1 MFVVFDLETTGLS
14 SMEDD
19 IIQFSYI
26 MFDSNNMFVRAENL
40 YFYYEG
46 MSWNQEVANI
56 SHGISLDFLKTQ
68 AGDFKKN
75 VIKMYTVLN
84 HANVCG
90 HNSNSFDCPFVKN
103 WLKRMGLSDFEFG
116 IQQDTMLAFRPY
128 TKRARIKL
136 TKLAAMC
143 GLSDAEIDYATK
155 LWFGITKSTQSH
167 DARFDTTMT
176 ALLTIGGINKKL
188 ITFDKIVTPSISDN
202 IDDDNDIVMDD
213 SVSTEAKSFD
223 PMGYYIQCNGHPI
236 AINHDKR
243 KYAIMATPNEVTDV
257 SMNKD
262 LLCPGDFEKLDEG
275 IYQVELNGITITVT
289 QYENEDIVSIKTPY
303 GVIPDTTF
311 SNVKDL
317 FASLS

>member
-14 SMEDD
+14 SMQDD

-26 MFDSNNMFVRAENL
+26 MFDSNNMFVRADNL

-46 MSWNQEVANI
+46 MSWNQEVADI

-68 AGDFKKN
+68 ADKFKEN

-143 GLSDAEIDYATK
+143 GLSDAEVDYATK
-155 LWFGITKSTQSH
+155 LWFGIADSTQSH
-167 DARFDTTMT
+167 DARFDTAMT

-188 ITFDKIVTPSISDN
+188 ISFDRIVAPSINED
-202 IDDDNDIVMDD
+202 IDDSELDMDD
-213 SVSTEAKSFD
+213 SVTATAQSFD
-223 PMGYYIQCNGHPI
+223 PLGYYIQCNDHPI
-236 AINHDKR
+236 TVNHNKH
-243 KYAIMATPNEVTDV
+243 KYAKMAAPNEVTDI

-262 LLCPGDFEKLDEG
+262 LLCPGDFKELEEG
-275 IYQVELNGITITVT
+275 TYQAEFNGITMTVT

-303 GVIPDTTF
+303 GVIPDTAF
-311 SNVKDL
+311 SSVKDL

>member
-14 SMEDD
+14 SMQND

-26 MFDSNNMFVRAENL
+26 MFDSNNMFVRADNL

-46 MSWNQEVANI
+46 MSWSQEVADI

-68 AGDFKKN
+68 ADKFKEN

-143 GLSDAEIDYATK
+143 GLSDVEVDYATK
-155 LWFGITKSTQSH
+155 LWFGITDSTQSH
-167 DARFDTTMT
+167 DARFDTAMT

-188 ITFDKIVTPSISDN
+188 ITFDRVVAPSINED
-202 IDDDNDIVMDD
+202 IDDSELDMDD
-213 SVSTEAKSFD
+213 SVTAVAQSFD
-223 PMGYYIQCNGHPI
+223 PLGYYIQCNGHPI
-236 AINHDKR
+236 AVNHNKH
-243 KYAIMATPNEVTDV
+243 KYAKMAAPNEVTDI

-262 LLCPGDFEKLDEG
+262 LLCPGDFKELEEG
-275 IYQVELNGITITVT
+275 TYQAEFNGITMTVT
-289 QYENEDIVSIKTPY
+289 QYDNEDIVSIKTPY

-311 SNVKDL
+311 SSVKDL

>member
-14 SMEDD
+14 SMQND

-26 MFDSNNMFVRAENL
+26 MFDSNNMFVRADNL

-46 MSWNQEVANI
+46 MSWNQEVADI

-68 AGDFKKN
+68 ADKFKEN

-136 TKLAAMC
+136 TKLAAMF

-155 LWFGITKSTQSH
+155 LWFGITESTQSH
-167 DARFDTTMT
+167 DARFDTAMT

-188 ITFDKIVTPSISDN
+188 ISFDRIVAPSINDD
-202 IDDDNDIVMDD
+202 IDDSDLDMDD
-213 SVSTEAKSFD
+213 SVTATAQSFD
-223 PMGYYIQCNGHPI
+223 PLGYYIQCNGHPI
-236 AINHDKR
+236 AVNHNKH
-243 KYAIMATPNEVTDV
+243 KYAKMAAPNEVTDI

-262 LLCPGDFEKLDEG
+262 LLCPGDFKELEEG
-275 IYQVELNGITITVT
+275 TYQAELNGITMTVT

-311 SNVKDL
+311 SSVKDL

>member
-14 SMEDD
+14 SMQND

-26 MFDSNNMFVRAENL
+26 MFDSNNMFVRADNL

-46 MSWNQEVANI
+46 MSWNQEVADI

-68 AGDFKKN
+68 ADKFKEN

-136 TKLAAMC
+136 TKLAAMF

-155 LWFGITKSTQSH
+155 LWFGITESTQSH
-167 DARFDTTMT
+167 DARFDTAMT

-188 ITFDKIVTPSISDN
+188 ISFDRIVAPSINED
-202 IDDDNDIVMDD
+202 IDDSELDMDD
-213 SVSTEAKSFD
+213 SVTATAQSFD
-223 PMGYYIQCNGHPI
+223 PLGYYIQCNGHPI
-236 AINHDKR
+236 AVNHNKH
-243 KYAIMATPNEVTDV
+243 KYAKMATPNEVTDI

-262 LLCPGDFEKLDEG
+262 LLCPGDFKELEEG
-275 IYQVELNGITITVT
+275 TYQAEFNGITMTVT

-311 SNVKDL
+311 SSVKDL

>member
-14 SMEDD
+14 SMQND

-26 MFDSNNMFVRAENL
+26 MLDSNNMFVRADNL

-46 MSWNQEVANI
+46 MSWNQEVADI

-68 AGDFKKN
+68 ADKFKEN

-136 TKLAAMC
+136 TKLAAMF

-155 LWFGITKSTQSH
+155 LWFGITESTQSH
-167 DARFDTTMT
+167 DARFDTAMT

-188 ITFDKIVTPSISDN
+188 ISFDRIVAPSINDD
-202 IDDDNDIVMDD
+202 IDDSDLDMDD
-213 SVSTEAKSFD
+213 SVTATAQSFD
-223 PMGYYIQCNGHPI
+223 PLGYYIQCNGHPI
-236 AINHDKR
+236 AVNHNKH
-243 KYAIMATPNEVTDV
+243 KYAKMAAPNEVTDI

-262 LLCPGDFEKLDEG
+262 LLCPGDFKELEEG
-275 IYQVELNGITITVT
+275 TYQAEFNGITMTVT

-311 SNVKDL
+311 SSVKDL

>member
-14 SMEDD
+14 SMQND

-26 MFDSNNMFVRAENL
+26 MFDSNNMFVRADNL

-46 MSWNQEVANI
+46 MSWNQEVADI

-68 AGDFKKN
+68 ADKFKEN

-143 GLSDAEIDYATK
+143 GLSDAEVDYATK
-155 LWFGITKSTQSH
+155 LWFGITESTQSH
-167 DARFDTTMT
+167 DARFDTALT

-188 ITFDKIVTPSISDN
+188 ISFDRIVAPSINED
-202 IDDDNDIVMDD
+202 IDDSELDMDD
-213 SVSTEAKSFD
+213 SVTATAQSFD
-223 PMGYYIQCNGHPI
+223 PLGYYIQCNGHPI
-236 AINHDKR
+236 AVNHNKH
-243 KYAIMATPNEVTDV
+243 KYAKMAAPNEVTDI

-262 LLCPGDFEKLDEG
+262 LLCPGDFKELEEG
-275 IYQVELNGITITVT
+275 TYQAEFNGITMTVT

-311 SNVKDL
+311 SSVKDL

>member
-14 SMEDD
+14 SMQND

-26 MFDSNNMFVRAENL
+26 MFDSNNMFVRADNL

-46 MSWNQEVANI
+46 MSWNQEVADI

-68 AGDFKKN
+68 ADKFKEN
-75 VIKMYTVLN
+75 VLKMYTVLN

-136 TKLAAMC
+136 TKLAAMF

-155 LWFGITKSTQSH
+155 LWFGITESTQSH
-167 DARFDTTMT
+167 DARFDTAMT

-188 ITFDKIVTPSISDN
+188 ISFDRIVAPSINED
-202 IDDDNDIVMDD
+202 IDDSELDMDD
-213 SVSTEAKSFD
+213 SVTATAQSFD
-223 PMGYYIQCNGHPI
+223 PLGYYIQCNGHPI
-236 AINHDKR
+236 AVNHNKH
-243 KYAIMATPNEVTDV
+243 KYAKMATPNEVTDI

-262 LLCPGDFEKLDEG
+262 LLCPGDFRELEEG
-275 IYQVELNGITITVT
+275 TYQAEFNGITMTVT

-311 SNVKDL
+311 SSVKDL

>member
-14 SMEDD
+14 SMQND

-26 MFDSNNMFVRAENL
+26 MFDSNNMFVRADNL

-46 MSWNQEVANI
+46 MSWNQEVADI

-68 AGDFKKN
+68 ADKFKEN

-136 TKLAAMC
+136 TKLAAMF

-155 LWFGITKSTQSH
+155 LWFGITESTQSH
-167 DARFDTTMT
+167 DARFDTAMT

-188 ITFDKIVTPSISDN
+188 ISFDRIVAPSINDD
-202 IDDDNDIVMDD
+202 IDDSELDMDD
-213 SVSTEAKSFD
+213 SVTAAAQSFD
-223 PMGYYIQCNGHPI
+223 PLGYYIQCNGHPI
-236 AINHDKR
+236 AVNHNKH
-243 KYAIMATPNEVTDV
+243 KYAKMATPNEVTDI

-262 LLCPGDFEKLDEG
+262 ML
-275 IYQVELNGITITVT
+275 
-289 QYENEDIVSIKTPY
+289 
-303 GVIPDTTF
+303 
-311 SNVKDL
+311 
-317 FASLS
+317 

>member
-14 SMEDD
+14 SMQND

-26 MFDSNNMFVRAENL
+26 MFDSNNMFVRADNL

-46 MSWNQEVANI
+46 MSWNQEVADI

-68 AGDFKKN
+68 ADKFKEN

-136 TKLAAMC
+136 TKLAAMF

-155 LWFGITKSTQSH
+155 LWFGITESTQSH
-167 DARFDTTMT
+167 DARFDTAMT

-188 ITFDKIVTPSISDN
+188 ISFDKIVAPSINQD
-202 IDDDNDIVMDD
+202 IDDSELDMDD
-213 SVSTEAKSFD
+213 SVTATAQSFD
-223 PMGYYIQCNGHPI
+223 PLGYYIQCNGHPI
-236 AINHDKR
+236 AVNHNKH
-243 KYAIMATPNEVTDV
+243 KYAKMATPNEVTDI

-262 LLCPGDFEKLDEG
+262 LLCPGDFKELEEG
-275 IYQVELNGITITVT
+275 TYQAEFNGITMTVT
-289 QYENEDIVSIKTPY
+289 QYDNEDIVSIKTPY

>member
-1 MFVVFDLETTGLS
+1 MFIVFDLETTGLS
-14 SMEDD
+14 SMQND

-26 MFDSNNMFVRAENL
+26 MFDSNNMFVRADNL

-46 MSWNQEVANI
+46 MSWNQEVADI

-68 AGDFKKN
+68 ADKFKEN

-143 GLSDAEIDYATK
+143 GLSDAEVDYATK
-155 LWFGITKSTQSH
+155 LWFGITESTQSH
-167 DARFDTTMT
+167 DARFDTAMT

-188 ITFDKIVTPSISDN
+188 ITFDRVVAPSINED
-202 IDDDNDIVMDD
+202 IDDSELDMDD
-213 SVSTEAKSFD
+213 SVTATAQSFD
-223 PMGYYIQCNGHPI
+223 PLGYYIQCNGHPI
-236 AINHDKR
+236 AVNHNKN
-243 KYAIMATPNEVTDV
+243 KYAKMAAPNEVTDI

-262 LLCPGDFEKLDEG
+262 LLCPGDFKELEEG
-275 IYQVELNGITITVT
+275 TYQAEFNGITMTVT

>member
-14 SMEDD
+14 SMQND

-46 MSWNQEVANI
+46 MSWNQEVADI

-68 AGDFKKN
+68 ADKFKEN

-90 HNSNSFDCPFVKN
+90 HNSNSVDCPFVKN

-143 GLSDAEIDYATK
+143 GLSDAEVDYATK
-155 LWFGITKSTQSH
+155 LWFGITESTQSH
-167 DARFDTTMT
+167 DARFDTAMT

-188 ITFDKIVTPSISDN
+188 ITFDRVVAPSINED
-202 IDDDNDIVMDD
+202 IDDSELDMDD
-213 SVSTEAKSFD
+213 SVTATAQSFD
-223 PMGYYIQCNGHPI
+223 PLGYYIQCNGHPI
-236 AINHDKR
+236 AVNHNKH
-243 KYAIMATPNEVTDV
+243 KYAKMAAPNEVTDI

-262 LLCPGDFEKLDEG
+262 LLCPGDFKELEEG
-275 IYQVELNGITITVT
+275 TYQAEFNGITMTVT

-311 SNVKDL
+311 SSVKDL

>member
-14 SMEDD
+14 SMQND

-26 MFDSNNMFVRAENL
+26 MFDSNNMFVRADNL

-46 MSWNQEVANI
+46 MSWNQEVADI

-68 AGDFKKN
+68 ADKFKEN

-155 LWFGITKSTQSH
+155 LWFGITESTQSH
-167 DARFDTTMT
+167 DARFDTAMT

-188 ITFDKIVTPSISDN
+188 ISFDRIVAPSINED
-202 IDDDNDIVMDD
+202 IDDSELDMDD
-213 SVSTEAKSFD
+213 SVTATAQSFD
-223 PMGYYIQCNGHPI
+223 PLGYYIQCNGHPI
-236 AINHDKR
+236 AVNHNKH
-243 KYAIMATPNEVTDV
+243 KYAKMATPNEVTDI

-262 LLCPGDFEKLDEG
+262 LLCPGDFKELEEG
-275 IYQVELNGITITVT
+275 TYQAEFNGITMTVT

-303 GVIPDTTF
+303 GVIPDTAF
-311 SNVKDL
+311 SSVKDL

>member
-1 MFVVFDLETTGLS
+1 
-14 SMEDD
+14 
-19 IIQFSYI
+19 
-26 MFDSNNMFVRAENL
+26 
-40 YFYYEG
+40 
-46 MSWNQEVANI
+46 
-56 SHGISLDFLKTQ
+56 
-68 AGDFKKN
+68 
-75 VIKMYTVLN
+75 MYTVLN

-155 LWFGITKSTQSH
+155 LWFGITESTQSH
-167 DARFDTTMT
+167 DARFDTAMT

-188 ITFDKIVTPSISDN
+188 ISFDRIVAPSINED
-202 IDDDNDIVMDD
+202 IDDSDLDMDD
-213 SVSTEAKSFD
+213 SVTAAAQSFD
-223 PMGYYIQCNGHPI
+223 PLGYYIQCNGHPI
-236 AINHDKR
+236 AVNHNKH
-243 KYAIMATPNEVTDV
+243 KYAKMAAPNEVTDI

-262 LLCPGDFEKLDEG
+262 LLCPGDFKELEEG
-275 IYQVELNGITITVT
+275 TYQAEFNGITMTVT

>member
-14 SMEDD
+14 SMQND

-26 MFDSNNMFVRAENL
+26 MFDSNNMFVRADNL

-46 MSWNQEVANI
+46 MSLNQEVADI

-68 AGDFKKN
+68 ADKFKEN

-136 TKLAAMC
+136 TKLAAMF

-155 LWFGITKSTQSH
+155 LWFGITESTQSH
-167 DARFDTTMT
+167 DARFDTAMT

-188 ITFDKIVTPSISDN
+188 ISFDRIVAPSINDD
-202 IDDDNDIVMDD
+202 IDDSELDMDD
-213 SVSTEAKSFD
+213 SVTATAQSFD
-223 PMGYYIQCNGHPI
+223 PLGYYIQCNGHPI
-236 AINHDKR
+236 AVNHNKH
-243 KYAIMATPNEVTDV
+243 KYAKMATPNEVTDI

-262 LLCPGDFEKLDEG
+262 LLCPGDFKELEEG
-275 IYQVELNGITITVT
+275 TYQAEFNGITMTVT

>member
-14 SMEDD
+14 SMQND

-26 MFDSNNMFVRAENL
+26 MFDSNNMFVRADNL

-46 MSWNQEVANI
+46 MSWNQEVADI

-68 AGDFKKN
+68 ADKFKEN

-90 HNSNSFDCPFVKN
+90 HNSNYFDCPFVKN

-136 TKLAAMC
+136 TKLAAMF

-155 LWFGITKSTQSH
+155 LWFGITESTQSH
-167 DARFDTTMT
+167 DARFDTAMT

-188 ITFDKIVTPSISDN
+188 ITFDRVVAPSINED
-202 IDDDNDIVMDD
+202 IDDSELDMDD
-213 SVSTEAKSFD
+213 SVTATAQSFD
-223 PMGYYIQCNGHPI
+223 PLGYYIQCNGHPI
-236 AINHDKR
+236 AVNHNKH
-243 KYAIMATPNEVTDV
+243 KYAKMATPNEVTDI

-262 LLCPGDFEKLDEG
+262 LLCPGDFKELEEG
-275 IYQVELNGITITVT
+275 TYQAEFNGITMTVT

>member
-14 SMEDD
+14 SMQND

-26 MFDSNNMFVRAENL
+26 MFDSNNMFVRADNL

-46 MSWNQEVANI
+46 MSWSQEVADI

-68 AGDFKKN
+68 ADKFKEN

-136 TKLAAMC
+136 TKLAAMF

-155 LWFGITKSTQSH
+155 LWFGITESTQSH
-167 DARFDTTMT
+167 DARFDTAMT

-188 ITFDKIVTPSISDN
+188 ITFDRVVAPSINED
-202 IDDDNDIVMDD
+202 IDDSELDMDD
-213 SVSTEAKSFD
+213 SVTATAQSFD
-223 PMGYYIQCNGHPI
+223 PLGYYIQCNGHPI
-236 AINHDKR
+236 AVNHNKH
-243 KYAIMATPNEVTDV
+243 KYAKMAAPNEVTDI

-262 LLCPGDFEKLDEG
+262 LLCPGDFKELEEG
-275 IYQVELNGITITVT
+275 TYQAEFNGITMTVT

-311 SNVKDL
+311 SSVKDL

>member
-14 SMEDD
+14 SMQND

-26 MFDSNNMFVRAENL
+26 MFDSNNMFVRADNL

-46 MSWNQEVANI
+46 MSWNQEVADI

-68 AGDFKKN
+68 ADKFKEN

-143 GLSDAEIDYATK
+143 GLSDAEVDYATK
-155 LWFGITKSTQSH
+155 LWFGITESTQSH
-167 DARFDTTMT
+167 DARFDTAMT

-188 ITFDKIVTPSISDN
+188 ITFDRVVAPSINED
-202 IDDDNDIVMDD
+202 IDDSELDMDD
-213 SVSTEAKSFD
+213 SVTATAQSFD
-223 PMGYYIQCNGHPI
+223 PLGYYIQCNGHPI
-236 AINHDKR
+236 AVNHNKH
-243 KYAIMATPNEVTDV
+243 KYAKMAAPNEVTDI

-262 LLCPGDFEKLDEG
+262 LLCPGDFKELEEG
-275 IYQVELNGITITVT
+275 TYQAEFNGITMTVT

>member
-14 SMEDD
+14 SMQND

-26 MFDSNNMFVRAENL
+26 MFDSNNMFVRADNL

-46 MSWNQEVANI
+46 MSWNQEVADI

-68 AGDFKKN
+68 ADKFKEN

-155 LWFGITKSTQSH
+155 LWFGITESTQSH
-167 DARFDTTMT
+167 DARFDTAMT

-188 ITFDKIVTPSISDN
+188 ISFDRIVASSISED
-202 IDDDNDIVMDD
+202 IDDSELDMDD
-213 SVSTEAKSFD
+213 SVTSVAQSFD
-223 PMGYYIQCNGHPI
+223 PLGYYIQCNGHPI
-236 AINHDKR
+236 AVNHNKH
-243 KYAIMATPNEVTDV
+243 KYVKMAAPNEVTDI

-262 LLCPGDFEKLDEG
+262 LLCPGDFKELEEG
-275 IYQVELNGITITVT
+275 TYQAEFNGITMTVT
-289 QYENEDIVSIKTPY
+289 QYDNEDIVSIKTPY

>member
-14 SMEDD
+14 SMQND

-26 MFDSNNMFVRAENL
+26 MFDSNNMFVRADNL

-46 MSWNQEVANI
+46 MSWSQEVADI

-68 AGDFKKN
+68 ADKFKEN

-155 LWFGITKSTQSH
+155 LWFGITESTQSH
-167 DARFDTTMT
+167 DARFDTAMT

-188 ITFDKIVTPSISDN
+188 ITFDRVVAPSINED
-202 IDDDNDIVMDD
+202 IDDSELDMDD
-213 SVSTEAKSFD
+213 SVTATAQSFD
-223 PMGYYIQCNGHPI
+223 PLGYYIQCNGHPI
-236 AINHDKR
+236 AVNHNKH
-243 KYAIMATPNEVTDV
+243 KYAKMAAPNEVTDI

-262 LLCPGDFEKLDEG
+262 LLCPGDFKELEEG
-275 IYQVELNGITITVT
+275 TYQAEFNGITMTVT

>member
-14 SMEDD
+14 SMQND

-26 MFDSNNMFVRAENL
+26 MFDSNNMFVRADNL

-46 MSWNQEVANI
+46 MSWSQEVADI
-56 SHGISLDFLKTQ
+56 SHGISRDFLKTQ
-68 AGDFKKN
+68 ADKFKEN

-155 LWFGITKSTQSH
+155 LWFGITESTQSH
-167 DARFDTTMT
+167 DARFDTAMT

-188 ITFDKIVTPSISDN
+188 ITFDRVVAPSINED
-202 IDDDNDIVMDD
+202 IDDSELDMDD
-213 SVSTEAKSFD
+213 SVTATAQSFD
-223 PMGYYIQCNGHPI
+223 PLGYYIQCNGHPI
-236 AINHDKR
+236 AVNHNKH
-243 KYAIMATPNEVTDV
+243 KYAKMAAPNEVTDI

-262 LLCPGDFEKLDEG
+262 LLCPGDFKELEEG
-275 IYQVELNGITITVT
+275 TYQAEFNGITMTVT

-311 SNVKDL
+311 SSVKDL

>member
-14 SMEDD
+14 SMQND

-26 MFDSNNMFVRAENL
+26 MFDSNNMFVRADNL

-46 MSWNQEVANI
+46 MSWSQEVADI

-68 AGDFKKN
+68 ADKFKEN

-136 TKLAAMC
+136 TKLAAMF

-155 LWFGITKSTQSH
+155 LWFGITESTQSH
-167 DARFDTTMT
+167 DARFDTAMT

-188 ITFDKIVTPSISDN
+188 ISFDRVVAPSINED
-202 IDDDNDIVMDD
+202 IDDSELDMDD
-213 SVSTEAKSFD
+213 SVTATAQSFD
-223 PMGYYIQCNGHPI
+223 PLGYYIQCNGHPI
-236 AINHDKR
+236 AVNHNKH
-243 KYAIMATPNEVTDV
+243 KYAKMAAPNEVTDI

-262 LLCPGDFEKLDEG
+262 LLCPGDFKELEEG
-275 IYQVELNGITITVT
+275 TYQAEFNGITMTVT

-311 SNVKDL
+311 SSVKDL

>member
-14 SMEDD
+14 SMQND

-26 MFDSNNMFVRAENL
+26 MFDSNNMFVRADNL

-46 MSWNQEVANI
+46 MSWNQEVADI

-68 AGDFKKN
+68 ADKFKEN

-136 TKLAAMC
+136 TKLAAMF

-155 LWFGITKSTQSH
+155 LWFGITESTQSH
-167 DARFDTTMT
+167 DARFDTAMT

-188 ITFDKIVTPSISDN
+188 ISFDRIVAPSINDD
-202 IDDDNDIVMDD
+202 IDDSELDMDD
-213 SVSTEAKSFD
+213 SVTATAQSFD
-223 PMGYYIQCNGHPI
+223 PLGYYIQCNGHPI
-236 AINHDKR
+236 AVNHNKH
-243 KYAIMATPNEVTDV
+243 KYAKMATPNEVTDI

-262 LLCPGDFEKLDEG
+262 LLCPGDFKELEEG
-275 IYQVELNGITITVT
+275 TYQAEFNGITITVT

-311 SNVKDL
+311 SSVKDL

>member
-14 SMEDD
+14 SMQND

-46 MSWNQEVANI
+46 MSWNQEVADI

-68 AGDFKKN
+68 ADKFKEN

-143 GLSDAEIDYATK
+143 GLSDAEVDYATK
-155 LWFGITKSTQSH
+155 LWFGITDSTQSH
-167 DARFDTTMT
+167 DARFDTAMT

-188 ITFDKIVTPSISDN
+188 ITFDRVVAPSINED
-202 IDDDNDIVMDD
+202 IDDSELDMDD
-213 SVSTEAKSFD
+213 SVTATAQSFD
-223 PMGYYIQCNGHPI
+223 PLGYYIQCNGHPI
-236 AINHDKR
+236 AVNHNKH
-243 KYAIMATPNEVTDV
+243 KYAKMAAPNEVTDI

-262 LLCPGDFEKLDEG
+262 LLCPGDFKELEEG
-275 IYQVELNGITITVT
+275 TYQAEFNGITMTVT

-317 FASLS
+317 FTSLS

>member
-14 SMEDD
+14 SMQND

-26 MFDSNNMFVRAENL
+26 MFDSNNMFVRADNL

-46 MSWNQEVANI
+46 MSWNQEVADI

-68 AGDFKKN
+68 ADKFKEN

-143 GLSDAEIDYATK
+143 GLSDAEVDYATK
-155 LWFGITKSTQSH
+155 LWFGITESTQSH
-167 DARFDTTMT
+167 DARFDTAMT

-188 ITFDKIVTPSISDN
+188 ITFDRVVAPSINED
-202 IDDDNDIVMDD
+202 IDDSELDMDD
-213 SVSTEAKSFD
+213 SVTAAAQSFD
-223 PMGYYIQCNGHPI
+223 PLGYYIQCNGHPI
-236 AINHDKR
+236 AVNHNKH
-243 KYAIMATPNEVTDV
+243 KYAKMAAPNEVTDI

-262 LLCPGDFEKLDEG
+262 LLCPGDFKELEEG
-275 IYQVELNGITITVT
+275 TYQAEFNGITMTVT

>member
-14 SMEDD
+14 SMQND

-26 MFDSNNMFVRAENL
+26 MFDSNNMFVRADNL

-46 MSWNQEVANI
+46 MSWNQEVADI

-68 AGDFKKN
+68 ADKFKEN

-143 GLSDAEIDYATK
+143 GLSDAEVDYATK
-155 LWFGITKSTQSH
+155 LWFGITDSTQSH
-167 DARFDTTMT
+167 DARFDTAMT

-188 ITFDKIVTPSISDN
+188 ITFDRVVAPSINED
-202 IDDDNDIVMDD
+202 IDDSELDMDD
-213 SVSTEAKSFD
+213 SVTATAQSFD
-223 PMGYYIQCNGHPI
+223 PLGYYIQCNGHPI
-236 AINHDKR
+236 AVNHNKH
-243 KYAIMATPNEVTDV
+243 KYAKMAAPNEVTDI

-262 LLCPGDFEKLDEG
+262 LLCPGDFKELEEG
-275 IYQVELNGITITVT
+275 TYQAEFNGITMTVT

>member
-14 SMEDD
+14 SMQND

-26 MFDSNNMFVRAENL
+26 MFDSNNMFVRADNL

-46 MSWNQEVANI
+46 MSWSQEVADI

-68 AGDFKKN
+68 ADKFKEN

-143 GLSDAEIDYATK
+143 GLSDAEVDYATK
-155 LWFGITKSTQSH
+155 LWFGITDSTQSH
-167 DARFDTTMT
+167 DARFDTAMT

-188 ITFDKIVTPSISDN
+188 ISFDKIVAPSINEDV
-202 IDDDNDIVMDD
+202 DDSELDMDD
-213 SVSTEAKSFD
+213 SVTTVAQSFD
-223 PMGYYIQCNGHPI
+223 PLGYYIQCNGHPI
-236 AINHDKR
+236 AVNHNKH
-243 KYAIMATPNEVTDV
+243 KYAKMAAPNEVTDI

-262 LLCPGDFEKLDEG
+262 LLCPGDFKELEEG
-275 IYQVELNGITITVT
+275 TYQAEFNGITMTVT
-289 QYENEDIVSIKTPY
+289 QYDNEDIVSIKTPY

>member
-14 SMEDD
+14 SMQND

-26 MFDSNNMFVRAENL
+26 MFDSNNMFVRADNL

-46 MSWNQEVANI
+46 MSWSQEVADI

-68 AGDFKKN
+68 ADKFKEN

-155 LWFGITKSTQSH
+155 LWFGITESTQSH
-167 DARFDTTMT
+167 DARFDTAMT

-188 ITFDKIVTPSISDN
+188 ITFDRVVAPSINED
-202 IDDDNDIVMDD
+202 IDDSELDMDD
-213 SVSTEAKSFD
+213 SVTATAQNFD
-223 PMGYYIQCNGHPI
+223 PLGYYIQCNGHPI
-236 AINHDKR
+236 AVNHNKH
-243 KYAIMATPNEVTDV
+243 KYAKMAAPNEVTDI

-262 LLCPGDFEKLDEG
+262 LLCPGDFKELEEG
-275 IYQVELNGITITVT
+275 TYQAEFNGITMTVT

>member
-14 SMEDD
+14 SMQND

-26 MFDSNNMFVRAENL
+26 MFDSNNMFVRADNL

-46 MSWNQEVANI
+46 MSWNQEVADI

-68 AGDFKKN
+68 ADKFKEN

-136 TKLAAMC
+136 TKLAAMF
-143 GLSDAEIDYATK
+143 GLSDAEVDYATK
-155 LWFGITKSTQSH
+155 LWFGITDSTQSH
-167 DARFDTTMT
+167 DARFDTAMT

-188 ITFDKIVTPSISDN
+188 ISFDRVVAPSINED
-202 IDDDNDIVMDD
+202 IDDSELDMDD
-213 SVSTEAKSFD
+213 SVTATAQSFD
-223 PMGYYIQCNGHPI
+223 PLGYYIQCNGHPI
-236 AINHDKR
+236 AVNHNKH
-243 KYAIMATPNEVTDV
+243 KYAKMAAPNEVTDI

-262 LLCPGDFEKLDEG
+262 LLCPGDFKELEEG
-275 IYQVELNGITITVT
+275 TYQAEFNGITMTVT

-311 SNVKDL
+311 SSVKDL

>member
-14 SMEDD
+14 SMQND

-26 MFDSNNMFVRAENL
+26 MFDSNNMFVRADNL

-46 MSWNQEVANI
+46 MSWNQEVADI

-68 AGDFKKN
+68 SDKFKEN

-143 GLSDAEIDYATK
+143 GLSDAEVDYATK
-155 LWFGITKSTQSH
+155 LWFGITESTQSH
-167 DARFDTTMT
+167 DARFDTAMT

-188 ITFDKIVTPSISDN
+188 ITFDRVVAPSINED
-202 IDDDNDIVMDD
+202 IDDSELDMDD
-213 SVSTEAKSFD
+213 SVTATAQSFD
-223 PMGYYIQCNGHPI
+223 PLGYYIQCNGHPI
-236 AINHDKR
+236 AVNHNKN
-243 KYAIMATPNEVTDV
+243 KYAKMAAPNEVTDI

-262 LLCPGDFEKLDEG
+262 LLCPGDFKELEEG
-275 IYQVELNGITITVT
+275 TYQAEFNGITMTVT

>member
-14 SMEDD
+14 SMQDD

-46 MSWNQEVANI
+46 MSWNQEVADI

-68 AGDFKKN
+68 ADKFKEN

-103 WLKRMGLSDFEFG
+103 WLKRYQADATHGLC
-116 IQQDTMLAFRPY
+116 PY

-136 TKLAAMC
+136 TKLAAMF

-155 LWFGITKSTQSH
+155 LWFGITESTQSH
-167 DARFDTTMT
+167 DARFDTAMT

-188 ITFDKIVTPSISDN
+188 ISFDRIVAPSINED
-202 IDDDNDIVMDD
+202 IDDSELDMDD
-213 SVSTEAKSFD
+213 SVTATAQSFD
-223 PMGYYIQCNGHPI
+223 PLGYYIQCNGHPI
-236 AINHDKR
+236 AVNHNKH
-243 KYAIMATPNEVTDV
+243 KYAKMATPNEVTDI

-262 LLCPGDFEKLDEG
+262 LLCPGDFKELEEG
-275 IYQVELNGITITVT
+275 TYQAEFNGITMTVT

-311 SNVKDL
+311 SSVKDL

>member
-14 SMEDD
+14 SMQND

-26 MFDSNNMFVRAENL
+26 MFDSNNMFVRADNL

-46 MSWNQEVANI
+46 MSWSQEVADI

-68 AGDFKKN
+68 ADKFKEN

-155 LWFGITKSTQSH
+155 LWFGITESTQSH
-167 DARFDTTMT
+167 DARFDTAMT

-188 ITFDKIVTPSISDN
+188 ITFDRVVAPSINEDV
-202 IDDDNDIVMDD
+202 DDSELDMDD
-213 SVSTEAKSFD
+213 SVTATAQSFD
-223 PMGYYIQCNGHPI
+223 PLGYYIQCNGLPI
-236 AINHDKR
+236 AVNHNKH
-243 KYAIMATPNEVTDV
+243 KYAKMAAPNEVTDI

-262 LLCPGDFEKLDEG
+262 LLCPGDFKELEEG
-275 IYQVELNGITITVT
+275 TYQAEFNGITMTVT

>member
-14 SMEDD
+14 SMQND

-26 MFDSNNMFVRAENL
+26 MFDSNNMFVRADNL

-46 MSWNQEVANI
+46 MSWNQEVADI

-68 AGDFKKN
+68 ADKFKEN

-143 GLSDAEIDYATK
+143 GLSDAEVDYATR
-155 LWFGITKSTQSH
+155 LWFGITESTQSH
-167 DARFDTTMT
+167 DARFDTAMT

-188 ITFDKIVTPSISDN
+188 ITFDRVVAPSINED
-202 IDDDNDIVMDD
+202 IDDSELDMDD
-213 SVSTEAKSFD
+213 SVTATAQSFD
-223 PMGYYIQCNGHPI
+223 PLGYYIQCNGHPI
-236 AINHDKR
+236 AVNHNKH
-243 KYAIMATPNEVTDV
+243 KYAKMAAPNEVTDI

-262 LLCPGDFEKLDEG
+262 LLCPGDFKELEEG
-275 IYQVELNGITITVT
+275 TYQAEFNGITMTVT

-311 SNVKDL
+311 SSVKDL

>member
-14 SMEDD
+14 SMQND

-26 MFDSNNMFVRAENL
+26 MFDSNNMFVRADNL

-46 MSWNQEVANI
+46 MSWNQEVADI

-68 AGDFKKN
+68 ADKFKEN

-143 GLSDAEIDYATK
+143 GLSDAEVDYATK
-155 LWFGITKSTQSH
+155 LWFGITDSTQSH
-167 DARFDTTMT
+167 DARFDTAMT

-188 ITFDKIVTPSISDN
+188 ISFDKIVAPSINED
-202 IDDDNDIVMDD
+202 IDDSELDMDD
-213 SVSTEAKSFD
+213 SVTATAQSFD
-223 PMGYYIQCNGHPI
+223 PLGYYIQCNGHPI
-236 AINHDKR
+236 AVNHNKH
-243 KYAIMATPNEVTDV
+243 KYAKMAAPNEVTDI

-262 LLCPGDFEKLDEG
+262 LLCPGDFKELEEG
-275 IYQVELNGITITVT
+275 TYQAEFNGITMTVT

>member
-14 SMEDD
+14 SMQND

-26 MFDSNNMFVRAENL
+26 MFDSNNMFVRADNL

-46 MSWNQEVANI
+46 MSWSQEVADI

-68 AGDFKKN
+68 ADKFKEN

-136 TKLAAMC
+136 TKLAVMC
-143 GLSDAEIDYATK
+143 GLSDTEIDYATK
-155 LWFGITKSTQSH
+155 LWFGITESTQSH
-167 DARFDTTMT
+167 DARFDTAMT

-188 ITFDKIVTPSISDN
+188 ITFDRVVAPSINED
-202 IDDDNDIVMDD
+202 IDDSELDMDD
-213 SVSTEAKSFD
+213 SVTAVAQSFD
-223 PMGYYIQCNGHPI
+223 PLGYYIQCNGHPI
-236 AINHDKR
+236 AVNHNKH
-243 KYAIMATPNEVTDV
+243 KYAKMAAPNEVTDI

-262 LLCPGDFEKLDEG
+262 LLCPGDFKELEEG
-275 IYQVELNGITITVT
+275 TYQAEFNGITMTVT

-311 SNVKDL
+311 SSVKDL

>member
-14 SMEDD
+14 SMQND

-26 MFDSNNMFVRAENL
+26 MFDSNNMFVRADNL

-46 MSWNQEVANI
+46 MSWNQEVADI

-68 AGDFKKN
+68 ADKFKEN

-136 TKLAAMC
+136 TKLAAMW
-143 GLSDAEIDYATK
+143 G
-155 LWFGITKSTQSH
+155 
-167 DARFDTTMT
+167 
-176 ALLTIGGINKKL
+176 
-188 ITFDKIVTPSISDN
+188 
-202 IDDDNDIVMDD
+202 
-213 SVSTEAKSFD
+213 
-223 PMGYYIQCNGHPI
+223 
-236 AINHDKR
+236 
-243 KYAIMATPNEVTDV
+243 
-257 SMNKD
+257 
-262 LLCPGDFEKLDEG
+262 
-275 IYQVELNGITITVT
+275 
-289 QYENEDIVSIKTPY
+289 
-303 GVIPDTTF
+303 
-311 SNVKDL
+311 
-317 FASLS
+317 

>member
-14 SMEDD
+14 SMQND

-26 MFDSNNMFVRAENL
+26 MFDSNNMFVRADNL

-46 MSWNQEVANI
+46 MSWSQEVADI

-68 AGDFKKN
+68 ADKFKEN

-143 GLSDAEIDYATK
+143 GLSDAEVDYATK
-155 LWFGITKSTQSH
+155 LWFGITDSTQSH
-167 DARFDTTMT
+167 DARFDTAMT

-188 ITFDKIVTPSISDN
+188 ISFDRVVAPSINED
-202 IDDDNDIVMDD
+202 IDDSDLDMDD
-213 SVSTEAKSFD
+213 SVTATAQSFD
-223 PMGYYIQCNGHPI
+223 PLGYYIQCNGHPI
-236 AINHDKR
+236 AVNHNKH
-243 KYAIMATPNEVTDV
+243 KYAKMAAPNEVTDI

-262 LLCPGDFEKLDEG
+262 LLCPGDFKELEEG
-275 IYQVELNGITITVT
+275 TYQAEFNGITMTVT

>member
-14 SMEDD
+14 SMQND

-26 MFDSNNMFVRAENL
+26 MFDSNNMFVRADNL

-46 MSWNQEVANI
+46 MSWNQEVADI

-68 AGDFKKN
+68 SDKFKEN

-143 GLSDAEIDYATK
+143 GLSDAEVDYATK
-155 LWFGITKSTQSH
+155 LWFGITDSTQSH
-167 DARFDTTMT
+167 DARFDTAMT

-188 ITFDKIVTPSISDN
+188 ITFDRVVAPSINED
-202 IDDDNDIVMDD
+202 IDDSELDMDD
-213 SVSTEAKSFD
+213 SVTATAQSFD
-223 PMGYYIQCNGHPI
+223 PLGYYIQCNGHPI
-236 AINHDKR
+236 AVNHNKH
-243 KYAIMATPNEVTDV
+243 KYAKMAAPNEVTDI

-262 LLCPGDFEKLDEG
+262 LLCPGDFKELEEG
-275 IYQVELNGITITVT
+275 TYQAEFNGITMTVT

-311 SNVKDL
+311 SSVKDL

>member
-14 SMEDD
+14 SMQND

-26 MFDSNNMFVRAENL
+26 MFDSNNMFVRADNL

-46 MSWNQEVANI
+46 MSWNQEVADI

-68 AGDFKKN
+68 ADKFKEN

-143 GLSDAEIDYATK
+143 GLSDAEVDYATK
-155 LWFGITKSTQSH
+155 LWFGITDSTQSH
-167 DARFDTTMT
+167 DARFDTAMT

-188 ITFDKIVTPSISDN
+188 ISFDRIVAPSINED
-202 IDDDNDIVMDD
+202 IDDSDLDMDD
-213 SVSTEAKSFD
+213 SVTATAQSFD
-223 PMGYYIQCNGHPI
+223 PLGYYIQCNGHPI
-236 AINHDKR
+236 AVNHNKH
-243 KYAIMATPNEVTDV
+243 KYAKMAAPNEVTDI

-262 LLCPGDFEKLDEG
+262 LLCPGDFKELEEG
-275 IYQVELNGITITVT
+275 TYQAEFNGITMTVT